1 MLKKKIYNLKKRF
14 EHAKVDIGYED
25 LDAETTSS
33 GRTYNTPNG
42 KSYPSVT
49 TVLSIL
55 NEHIIQ
61 AWRDR
66 VGEEEAN
73 RISSRAS
80 NRGTRVHSIVEKYLN
95 NEDTTDFLPHIRQSL
110 ENLKPVL
117 DENITT
123 IYGLEVPLFSEHLGV
138 AGRCDCVA
146 EFNGVPSIIDFKT
159 SRYIKKKEKISNYF
173 AQGAAYSIMWEERTG
188 LVAPNI
194 VVIMDVDH
202 EKPLVFVEHRDNY
215 TKLLSDTINEYRKR
229 RMFGHCN

>member
-1 MLKKKIYNLKKRF
+1 MINIKNKFNHEKI
-14 EHAKVDIGYED
+14 DIGYKD
-25 LDAETTSS
+25 LDAETTDS
-33 GRTYNTPNG
+33 GRTYSTPDG

-73 RISSRAS
+73 RISGKAS

-95 NEDTTDFLPHIRQSL
+95 NEDTTKALPHIRQSL

-117 DENITT
+117 DDNIGT
-123 IYGLEVPLFSEHLGV
+123 IFGLEVPLYSNHLGV
-138 AGRCDCVA
+138 AGRCDCIA
-146 EFNGVPSIIDFKT
+146 QYNGVPSIIDFKT
-159 SRYIKKKEKISNYF
+159 SRYKKKKEKISNYF
-173 AQGAAYSIMWEERTG
+173 AQCAAYSIMWEERTG

-194 VVIMDVDH
+194 VIIMDVDH
-202 EKPLVFVEHRDNY
+202 EKPCVFVEHRDNY
-215 TKLLSDTINEYRKR
+215 TKLLHDTIDEYRKR
-229 RMFGHCN
+229 RMFGHCS

>member
-1 MLKKKIYNLKKRF
+1 MKKRF

-73 RISSRAS
+73 RISSKAS
-80 NRGTRVHSIVEKYLN
+80 NRGTRVHSIV
-95 NEDTTDFLPHIRQSL
+95 
-110 ENLKPVL
+110 
-117 DENITT
+117 
-123 IYGLEVPLFSEHLGV
+123 
-138 AGRCDCVA
+138 
-146 EFNGVPSIIDFKT
+146 
-159 SRYIKKKEKISNYF
+159 
-173 AQGAAYSIMWEERTG
+173 
-188 LVAPNI
+188 
-194 VVIMDVDH
+194 
-202 EKPLVFVEHRDNY
+202 
-215 TKLLSDTINEYRKR
+215 
-229 RMFGHCN
+229 

>member
-1 MLKKKIYNLKKRF
+1 MMKNQKKIF
-14 EHAKVDIGYED
+14 EHAKVDIGYQD
-25 LDAETTSS
+25 LDAETTSN
-33 GRTYNTPNG
+33 GRTYSAPNG

-55 NEHIIQ
+55 NEDIIK

-73 RISSRAS
+73 RISGKAS

-95 NEDTTDFLPHIRQSL
+95 NEDTTEFLPHIRQSL

-138 AGRCDCVA
+138 AGRCDCIA

-188 LVAPNI
+188 LTAPNI
-194 VVIMDVDH
+194 VIIMDVDH
-202 EKPLVFVEHRDNY
+202 EKPSVFVEHRDNW
-215 TKLLSDTINEYRKR
+215 TELLHNTIKEYRTRK
-229 RMFGHCN
+229 MFGH